1 MYHTLRPEP
10 EFERRL
16 ASQIVLRVQ
25 ASVSKPPCPESID
38 RGARACSHLVGP
50 QRARRI
56 GCQRKSKSR
65 LNFKTSRMKARP
77 RDFATFFLSPL
88 AGVPLPFLRI
98 RLTAPPKASPSQS
111 CREHPRPSSGE
122 GAGAGARP
130 PFPLPRP

>member
-56 GCQRKSKSR
+56 GCQRKTKSR

-77 RDFATFFLSPL
+77 RDFATFFLSSL
-88 AGVPLPFLRI
+88 AGGPFAFFSVRVTGAPETNTFRCLP
-98 RLTAPPKASPSQS
+98 A
-111 CREHPRPSSGE
+111 
-122 GAGAGARP
+122 
-130 PFPLPRP
+130 